1 MAVGPYHINGPAL
14 VYVGTGSSGALEL
27 LGFTKDGVD
36 VRVTEHS
43 KTIQTDLFGGDEGPP
58 QDMQI
63 FGQSAV
69 LNIPLIASDRTVL
82 TKVESRGDRT
92 AAGQIST
99 PGTVAGGGVAVG
111 TAGNIYFACA
121 FTSAADT
128 PWKFAACYLK
138 PDFNTRLGSV
148 IAPFVLQLIAIPYAL
163 VTVTTGKDALLY
175 TRTTVP

>member
-1 MAVGPYHINGPAL
+1 MAVGGYMVNGPAL
-14 VYVGTGSSGALEL
+14 CYVGTGSSGALEL
-27 LGFTKDGVD
+27 LGFSREGVD
-36 VRVTEHS
+36 IRVQEFTRE
-43 KTIQTDLFGGDEGPP
+43 IYTDLFGGDAGPP
-58 QDMQI
+58 MDMQT
-63 FGQSAV
+63 FGQMAN
-69 LNIPLIASDRTVL
+69 LTIPLIAADRAVL

-99 PGTVAGGGVAVG
+99 PGTVLGGGVAVG
-111 TAGNIYFACA
+111 ASGNIYFSCA

-138 PDFNTRLGSV
+138 PDFNTRLGAQV
-148 IAPFVLQLIAIPYAL
+148 APFVLQLIAIPYAL